1 MVSFLHDY
9 FFEIVITLLYLLG
22 IKKCPIKRV
31 HELSVTRIEAGKET
45 NRNFLYLGY
54 NLSVLLF

>member
-31 HELSVTRIEAGKET
+31 HELLVTRIEAEGKKQT
-45 NRNFLYLGY
+45 VIFYT
-54 NLSVLLF
+54 